1 MGDDGLVEIKNP
13 NTATHL
19 QYRKAGKVPTKY
31 KNQMMLQLACT
42 GRKWCDFVSFDSRL
56 PVSKMLFIVRF
67 EPEQEEM
74 DKMLQKVQEFLTEVE
89 AECDD

>member
-1 MGDDGLVEIKNP
+1 
-13 NTATHL
+13 
-19 QYRKAGKVPTKY
+19 
-31 KNQMMLQLACT
+31 
-42 GRKWCDFVSFDSRL
+42 VSFDSRL

-89 AECDD
+89 AEVDD

>member
-1 MGDDGLVEIKNP
+1 
-13 NTATHL
+13 
-19 QYRKAGKVPTKY
+19 
-31 KNQMMLQLACT
+31 MMLQLACT

-67 EPEQEEM
+67 EPEQKEIDEM
-74 DKMLQKVQEFLTEVE
+74 LDKIQVFLSEVE